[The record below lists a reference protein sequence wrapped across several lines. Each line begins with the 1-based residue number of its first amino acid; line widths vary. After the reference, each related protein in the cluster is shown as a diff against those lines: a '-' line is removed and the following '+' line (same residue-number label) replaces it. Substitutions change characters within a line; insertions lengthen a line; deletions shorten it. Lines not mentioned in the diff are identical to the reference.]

1 MLVASGD
8 PLTDRDR
15 DQVRAL
21 HAQGMNRNAIARE
34 IGRAQSTVSKIAKE
48 LGLTFDR
55 TRTAEATKA
64 KVIDAK
70 ARRAQLAALLL
81 EDAHRLREQ
90 LWQPC
95 KLVKIGGKDNVATE
109 HPLDRPLFE
118 DQLKIVQASSLA
130 AERHARLVE
139 LDADN
144 GVGEATSM
152 LTGLA
157 EALGAAWKAGQ
168 DTPPAD
174 TP

>member
-1 MLVASGD
+1 MASG
-8 PLTDRDR
+8 PPITDDDR
-15 DQVRAL
+15 RRVAEL
-21 HAQGMNRNAIARE
+21 HAQGLSRNAIARE
-34 IGRAQSTVSKIAKE
+34 TGRSQATVSKLARE
-48 LGLTFDR
+48 LGLSFR
-55 TRTAEATKA
+55 RERTAEATRV

-70 ARRAQLAALLL
+70 ARRAELAALLL

-90 LWQPC
+90 LWEPC
-95 KLVKIGGKDNVATE
+95 TLVKIGGKDNIATE
-109 HPLDRPLFE
+109 HPLARPLFE

-157 EALGAAWKAGQ
+157 EALGKAWRDGQ
-168 DTPPAD
+168 NDGPPAG

>member
-1 MLVASGD
+1 MAAR
-8 PLTDRDR
+8 PLTQQDR

-21 HAQGMNRNAIARE
+21 HAEGCNRNEIARR
-34 IGRAQSTVSKIAKE
+34 IGRAQSTVSKLAAE

-55 TRTAEATKA
+55 TRTREATKA
-64 KVIDAK
+64 KVADAK
-70 ARRAQLAALLL
+70 LRRAQLASDLLD
-81 EDAHRLREQ
+81 DAQRLRRQ

-95 KLVKIGGKDNVATE
+95 ELVKIGGKDNIATRE
-109 HPLDRPLFE
+109 PLNQPLFD
-118 DQLKIVQASSLA
+118 DQLKIVQATGLA

-157 EALGAAWKAGQ
+157 EALGKAWHAGQ
-168 DTPPAD
+168 DQPPTPAGA
-174 TP
+174 